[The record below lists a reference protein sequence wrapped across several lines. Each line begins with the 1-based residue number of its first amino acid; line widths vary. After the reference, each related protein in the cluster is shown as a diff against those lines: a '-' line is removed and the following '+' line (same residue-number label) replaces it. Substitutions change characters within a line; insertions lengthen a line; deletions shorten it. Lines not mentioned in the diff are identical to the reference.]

1 MLWRAEHHQ
10 AQDTNIW
17 LKQEVKLDANY
28 SGDYRFVIE
37 ATVANGRQVGR
48 SFGYNFASAAAFN
61 VIFVYP
67 EMKSMYR
74 NMFYKKFL
82 ISKVH
87 LMFYGKIIGNGN
99 GTTT

>member
-37 ATVANGRQVGR
+37 ATVANGQHGDIAIDDVSLTPGC
-48 SFGYNFASAAAFN
+48 
-61 VIFVYP
+61 
-67 EMKSMYR
+67 E
-74 NMFYKKFL
+74 
-82 ISKVH
+82 
-87 LMFYGKIIGNGN
+87 
-99 GTTT
+99 